1 MVCAGRAF
9 QGRIHL
15 ELEAVDLAGGL
26 NAADLVVVSVSSHCG
41 ARCHLGGPYVAVD
54 GGSHLGVEQAFR
66 IQLIHEAQIFAG
78 FLADAALKIFALFI
92 IVAQRAR
99 AGG

>member
-26 NAADLVVVSVSSHCG
+26 HANSYKGWLKYADTFRLYQKYVVPLLPYADDYYIRNIKPNTKKGLNAA
-41 ARCHLGGPYVAVD
+41 
-54 GGSHLGVEQAFR
+54 
-66 IQLIHEAQIFAG
+66 
-78 FLADAALKIFALFI
+78 
-92 IVAQRAR
+92 
-99 AGG
+99 